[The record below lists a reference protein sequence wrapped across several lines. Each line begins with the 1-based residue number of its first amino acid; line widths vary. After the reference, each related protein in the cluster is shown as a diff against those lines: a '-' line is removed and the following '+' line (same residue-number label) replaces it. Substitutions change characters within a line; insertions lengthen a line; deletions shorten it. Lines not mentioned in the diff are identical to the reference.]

1 MFQGKASE
9 VMSRKRGVGKQWEV
23 VGSLNPNQK
32 PRALNHNPCGAETLD
47 VRVLGFCRVIV
58 GWALGKVTCA
68 PQVP

>member
-1 MFQGKASE
+1 M
-9 VMSRKRGVGKQWEV
+9 KQWEV